1 MSNKIASS
9 GEELK
14 PFVETVA
21 VKPNLSIEDDVEK
34 YIRAEVFQNQIRI
47 KDFFE
52 DFDKLRKGWVTED
65 KFRSALSRLKIHLT
79 EKMIQSL
86 INRYKGEDG
95 LMQYQIF
102 CNNVEQQF
110 YDQENAKKNLLVV
123 KSHSNYTGE
132 EKVL

>member
-1 MSNKIASS
+1 MSNKIASP